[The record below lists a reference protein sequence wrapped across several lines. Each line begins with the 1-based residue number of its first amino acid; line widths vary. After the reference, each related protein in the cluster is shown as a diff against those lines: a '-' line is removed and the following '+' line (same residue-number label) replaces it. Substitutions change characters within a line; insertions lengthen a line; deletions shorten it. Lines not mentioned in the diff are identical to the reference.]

1 MALVSLV
8 SLQSTSMT
16 SFSKIQILGS
26 FQGEQKFDV
35 DTTNILNTQ
44 QYFRCSWFQ
53 EFDRKILVLVY
64 I

>member
-35 DTTNILNTQ
+35 DTANISNTAV
-44 QYFRCSWFQ
+44 FQ
-53 EFDRKILVLVY
+53 VFMVSRV
-64 I
+64 

>member
-35 DTTNILNTQ
+35 DAT
-44 QYFRCSWFQ
+44 
-53 EFDRKILVLVY
+53 FDRKILVPVY